1 METNTITILSTSEVL
16 TLNALEQ
23 LEKQNINVNLDPHTF
38 KLINAVVWNV
48 CKQLEQTK
56 ELSKHDIKIN
66 N

>member
-1 METNTITILSTSEVL
+1 MRNTIQTFSNSEVL
-16 TLNALEQ
+16 TLNALDQ

-48 CKQLEQTK
+48 CKQLEQTE
-56 ELSKHDIKIN
+56 ELKKYDIKIN